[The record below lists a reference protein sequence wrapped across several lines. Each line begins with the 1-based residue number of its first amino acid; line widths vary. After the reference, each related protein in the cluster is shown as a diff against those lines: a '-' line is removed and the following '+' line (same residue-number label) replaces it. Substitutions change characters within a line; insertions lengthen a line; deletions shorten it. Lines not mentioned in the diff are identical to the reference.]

1 VFWITAVLS
10 HAPGLNLNSTES
22 GLLHHNQFPQSPIY
36 YHHPSLYAFVIRV
49 IRFQE
54 ISPSKFDVVSLGC
67 DRHPPQTDLMGL
79 MLIIISVTRIRNL
92 SAHFVLSNFFHSTL
106 CFLQEFWI
114 FLVIEVANFR
124 KIKPDKILNKYNR
137 HRSFSLLDKR
147 DVGKI
152 KQECLFVSNHQT
164 SEWKEGNKC

>member
-1 VFWITAVLS
+1 LSLFQILHVEFWITVVLS

-79 MLIIISVTRIRNL
+79 MLIIMLVTRIRNL
-92 SAHFVLSNFFHSTL
+92 SPHFVLFNFFHSTSYL
-106 CFLQEFWI
+106 LQEFWI
-114 FLVIEVANFR
+114 FLVTEVASFR
-124 KIKPDKILNKYNR
+124 EIKPDKILNKYSR
-137 HRSFSLLDKR
+137 HCSFSILDKR
-147 DVGKI
+147 EVGK
-152 KQECLFVSNHQT
+152 
-164 SEWKEGNKC
+164 NK

>member
-1 VFWITAVLS
+1 MSLFQILHVVFWITVVLP

-36 YHHPSLYAFVIRV
+36 YHHHPSLYAFVIRV

-79 MLIIISVTRIRNL
+79 MLIIMSVTRIRNL
-92 SAHFVLSNFFHSTL
+92 SAHFLPFNFFLSTP
-106 CFLQEFWI
+106 CFLQEI
-114 FLVIEVANFR
+114 CIILV
-124 KIKPDKILNKYNR
+124 NR
-137 HRSFSLLDKR
+137 GS
-147 DVGKI
+147 
-152 KQECLFVSNHQT
+152 
-164 SEWKEGNKC
+164 